1 MNLLVDAAEISLIVI
16 AVVVVTDFLS
26 GVVHWLEDSYGH
38 EDLPIIGPMV
48 VQANV
53 RHHFDPRHM
62 VHHSWL
68 SSALGPLLVA
78 GLALVIAFFAGVLT
92 WPVVLL
98 ALITA
103 NANEIHK
110 WAHRSKAENGRVIAF
125 FQGLG
130 LLQSR
135 AHHAKHHQLLKDTNY
150 CVVTNYLNPA
160 LEKLSFWRRLEASI
174 FRVSG
179 AWRREDPSTTAERY
193 SYPVPTCSDAAC
205 RKRREAAALV
215 ESSAAA

>member
-1 MNLLVDAAEISLIVI
+1 MNFLIEAGEVALLLI
-16 AVVVVTDFLS
+16 AVVAVADFLS

-38 EDLPIIGPMV
+38 EDLPVIGPSV

-53 RHHFDPRHM
+53 LHHFDPRHM
-62 VHHSWL
+62 VHHSWF
-68 SSALGPLLVA
+68 SSAKGPLLVA
-78 GLALVIAFFAGVLT
+78 GIALVTAFLAGVLS
-92 WPVVLL
+92 WPVILV

-110 WAHRSKAENGRVIAF
+110 WAHRSKAENGRIVAF

-135 AHHAKHHQLLKDTNY
+135 DHAKHHQLLKDTNY

-160 LEKLSFWRRLEASI
+160 LERVSFWRRLEGAI
-174 FRVSG
+174 FLVSG
-179 AWRREDPSTTAERY
+179 ARRRDDPSTTAERH
-193 SYPVPTCSDAAC
+193 SYPVPTCSDAGC
-205 RKRREAAALV
+205 TKRREARTEAGSVAA
-215 ESSAAA
+215 